1 MKQKFIYSEQYHDYL
16 RLLGEAGGAYV
27 ISEPDGDETY
37 WDKTEYKY
45 EPIEIDILQL
55 GTNVIYLP
63 TGKLGTIVITDSTSY
78 INMYHLESS
87 ELDVWAR
94 LKPLIYKYLEI
105 DDFYRIECETETH
118 YTVIDIDGGRSNIP
132 KDLDDEVT
140 EREFLPIGTT
150 VVYNVNDEIG
160 VIVNINIDN
169 IYVPYVIDL
178 GHTTVVADFND
189 VDEIDY

>member
-1 MKQKFIYSEQYHDYL
+1 MFGPVRKKSNLSIIER
-16 RLLGEAGGAYV
+16 RL
-27 ISEPDGDETY
+27 
-37 WDKTEYKY
+37 
-45 EPIEIDILQL
+45 Q
-55 GTNVIYLP
+55 
-63 TGKLGTIVITDSTSY
+63 
-78 INMYHLESS
+78 
-87 ELDVWAR
+87 

-118 YTVIDIDGGRSNIP
+118 YTVIDIDGGRSNIL

-140 EREFLPIGTT
+140 EREFLPTGTT
-150 VVYNVNDEIG
+150 VVYNVADEIG
-160 VIVNINIDN
+160 IIVNINIDN

>member
-1 MKQKFIYSEQYHDYL
+1 MAHKPQTHRYIYDIHSQT
-16 RLLGEAGGAYV
+16 RLLRE
-27 ISEPDGDETY
+27 
-37 WDKTEYKY
+37 
-45 EPIEIDILQL
+45 LQ
-55 GTNVIYLP
+55 
-63 TGKLGTIVITDSTSY
+63 
-78 INMYHLESS
+78 M
-87 ELDVWAR
+87 
-94 LKPLIYKYLEI
+94 KPLIYKYLEI
-105 DDFYRIECETETH
+105 DDFYRIERETETH

>member
-1 MKQKFIYSEQYHDYL
+1 MFGPVRKKSNLSIIER
-16 RLLGEAGGAYV
+16 RL
-27 ISEPDGDETY
+27 
-37 WDKTEYKY
+37 
-45 EPIEIDILQL
+45 Q
-55 GTNVIYLP
+55 
-63 TGKLGTIVITDSTSY
+63 
-78 INMYHLESS
+78 
-87 ELDVWAR
+87 

-105 DDFYRIECETETH
+105 DDFYRIECETGTH

-140 EREFLPIGTT
+140 VREFLPIGTT
-150 VVYNVNDEIG
+150 VVYNVADEIG

>member
-1 MKQKFIYSEQYHDYL
+1 MARKPQTHRYIYDIHSQT
-16 RLLGEAGGAYV
+16 RLLRE
-27 ISEPDGDETY
+27 
-37 WDKTEYKY
+37 
-45 EPIEIDILQL
+45 LQ
-55 GTNVIYLP
+55 
-63 TGKLGTIVITDSTSY
+63 
-78 INMYHLESS
+78 M
-87 ELDVWAR
+87 
-94 LKPLIYKYLEI
+94 KPLIYKYLEI
-105 DDFYRIECETETH
+105 DDFYRIERETETH
-118 YTVIDIDGGRSNIP
+118 YTVIDIDGGRSNIL

-150 VVYNVNDEIG
+150 VVYNVADEIG